1 MSRFNKLPARSAWR
15 AAATRVGTPLVIIA
29 LGCAAA
35 ATLASDHFADRPT
48 IGATVI
54 GLSDE
59 ARAGAMRSLD
69 DRPSGGRSAKGGRSL
84 FRCWQD
90 GRMIYEGRGYSAL
103 PKSQVTAELN
113 SGDPSGTV
121 QVLDLYQGLCVLE
134 LPK

>member
-1 MSRFNKLPARSAWR
+1 MSRFNKQSARTAWR
-15 AAATRVGTPLVIIA
+15 AAATLVGTPLVIIA

-35 ATLASDHFADRPT
+35 ATLASDHFADRPS

-59 ARAGAMRSLD
+59 ARAGAMRPLD
-69 DRPSGGRSAKGGRSL
+69 DRPSGGRPAKGARSL

-103 PKSQVTAELN
+103 PKSQVAAELN
-113 SGDPSGTV
+113 SGDASGTV

-134 LPK
+134 MPK